1 MIQNILE
8 DLIEKIN
15 KVSGLRYC
23 GEDWGQLNFEQPPV
37 DFPCALV
44 DIMDAGYTSQS
55 KGVQTAEITISI
67 TVADIRYNGITANLP
82 ARQAEQEFSIF
93 TLIENVNRQIH
104 GHGGVSYNR
113 LSRASMKKM
122 LREDSIREFLIT
134 YKTSYTDST
143 AKELSQEASDAKPRI
158 KIKAA
163 E

>member
-55 KGVQTAEITISI
+55 KGVQTAEITISV

-113 LSRASMKKM
+113 LSRASMKKI

-134 YKTSYTDST
+134 YKTSYTDRT

>member
-55 KGVQTAEITISI
+55 KGVQTAEITISV

-113 LSRASMKKM
+113 LSRASMKKI

>member
-134 YKTSYTDST
+134 YKTSYTDCT